1 MSKTNKKTL
10 FGRFQNLAITKRITI
25 LYGGIFSL
33 SLMLISIFFFVNI
46 TILEQNNVR
55 QQLESTIQNIEEYLD
70 KGGTL
75 TNEVLEQLLDNKY
88 VEVSIFSIDENRGY
102 NSHVGEIPSFI
113 QNPSGILEEAAQPPN
128 VIDALLGKNGSEE
141 GSETSEERKVPEE
154 KNESKD
160 FRIRSIRETGKDF
173 QEFILDGINGQQFML
188 INATYKAGGDVYRIQ
203 VFKQLNGNSYFIRN
217 FLFKMI
223 LADLLGIFCAFLA
236 GRYVSRRVLKPV
248 EQIRTTAE
256 RISIEDLS
264 QRIDLDGPDDE
275 MRELSQTFNSMIDR
289 LEVAFQK
296 QNQFVSDAS
305 HELRTP
311 ISVIQGYA
319 NLINRWGKSN
329 PEVLQESID
338 SIISETEHM
347 KELIQNLLF
356 LAKSDQNRMNTKK
369 EPMFLNDVAKE
380 TAREMELLD
389 SKRQI
394 TYEEDGL
401 VEVYADSDL
410 LKQMLWIY
418 AENALKY
425 TAEDGTIEIRVW
437 KDRKYGY
444 VSVKDNGIGIA
455 KEEQDKIFDR
465 FYRADKSRNKEIS
478 GTGLGLA
485 IALWIAR
492 SHDAQIQV
500 ESSLGEGSAF
510 ITKFRLYDEPAEAKN
525 SKKEERKKAGKSAK
539 QEEAPAEEQNPVE
552 GK

>member
-33 SLMLISIFFFVNI
+33 SLMLISIFFFINI

-55 QQLESTIQNIEEYLD
+55 QQLESTIKNIQEFLD
-70 KGGTL
+70 KGGKL
-75 TNEVLEQLLDNKY
+75 TDGVLEELLDNKY
-88 VEVSIFSIDENRGY
+88 VEVSVFCLDENKGY
-102 NSHVGEIPSFI
+102 NCHVGEIPSFI
-113 QNPSGILEEAAQPPN
+113 QNPTGILEEGMQPPN
-128 VIDALLGKNGSEE
+128 VIDALLGRNEAESTP
-141 GSETSEERKVPEE
+141 TSAEERTVPEE
-154 KNESKD
+154 KD
-160 FRIRSIRETGKDF
+160 FHIRSIRETGKNY
-173 QEFILDGINGQQFML
+173 QEFILDSSNGQQFML
-188 INATYKAGGDVYRIQ
+188 INTSYKANNELYRIQ
-203 VFKQLNGNSYFIRN
+203 VFKQLNGNGYFIKN

-264 QRIDLDGPDDE
+264 QRIDLEGPDDE

-319 NLINRWGKSN
+319 NLVNRWGKSN

-338 SIISETEHM
+338 SILSETEHM

-369 EPMFLNDVAKE
+369 ERMFLNDVAKE

-401 VEVYADSDL
+401 AEVYADGDL
-410 LKQMLWIY
+410 LKQMMWIY

-425 TAEDGTIEIRVW
+425 TAEDGKIQIRVW
-437 KDRKYGY
+437 KDKKFAY
-444 VSVKDNGIGIA
+444 VSVKDDGIGIA

-500 ESSLGEGSAF
+500 ESSPGEGSAF
-510 ITKFRLYDEPAEAKN
+510 ITKFRLYAEAPEGKN
-525 SKKEERKKAGKSAK
+525 TVKEERKKT
-539 QEEAPAEEQNPVE
+539 EAPEETAED
-552 GK
+552 KS

>member
-33 SLMLISIFFFVNI
+33 SLMLISIFFFINI

-55 QQLESTIQNIEEYLD
+55 QQLESTIKNIQEFLD
-70 KGGTL
+70 KGGKL
-75 TNEVLEQLLDNKY
+75 ADGVLEELLDNKY
-88 VEVSIFSIDENRGY
+88 VEVSVFCLDENKGY

-113 QNPSGILEEAAQPPN
+113 QNPTGILEEGMQPPN
-128 VIDALLGKNGSEE
+128 VIDALLGRNEAESTP
-141 GSETSEERKVPEE
+141 TSAEERTVPEE
-154 KNESKD
+154 KD
-160 FRIRSIRETGKDF
+160 FHIRSIRETGKNY
-173 QEFILDGINGQQFML
+173 QEFILDSSNGQQFML
-188 INATYKAGGDVYRIQ
+188 INTSYKANNELYRIQ
-203 VFKQLNGNSYFIRN
+203 VFKQLNGNSYFIKN

-264 QRIDLDGPDDE
+264 QRIDLEGPDDE

-319 NLINRWGKSN
+319 NLVNRWGKSN

-338 SIISETEHM
+338 SILSETEHM

-369 EPMFLNDVAKE
+369 ERMFLNDVAKE

-401 VEVYADSDL
+401 AEVYADGDL
-410 LKQMLWIY
+410 LKQMMWIY

-425 TAEDGTIEIRVW
+425 TAEDGKIQIRVW
-437 KDRKYGY
+437 KDKKFAY
-444 VSVKDNGIGIA
+444 VSVKDDGIGIA

-500 ESSLGEGSAF
+500 ESSPGEGSAF
-510 ITKFRLYDEPAEAKN
+510 ITKFRLYAEAPEGKN
-525 SKKEERKKAGKSAK
+525 TVKEERKKK
-539 QEEAPAEEQNPVE
+539 EAPEETA
-552 GK
+552 GDKS